1 MKLFSRKSTLPQ
13 VETLSEDLSVVI
25 ETIEA
30 KATVASRNQILQG
43 ESFEKGFSG
52 KKISHATPVSV
63 LGSVDTIDGKK
74 YRDRSSNG
82 QYRNLNDTLNV
93 YSKKSVVNAII
104 TLRANQVATY
114 GLPARYT
121 NDGIGYEVALKD
133 RDREPTEEELD
144 EIKAIEEFLHYTST
158 DRSTGI
164 NFRTWLKQTVRDT
177 LTYDQ
182 ANTEL
187 VYERDSRTKLKSF
200 YAVDAGTVYY
210 VVDKDNNLPSGRT
223 EFKYVQKIGNEKGVF
238 FKEGE
243 LTFDVMNPRTDLSAF
258 RYGLPPLEV
267 VLNQVAYHMTT
278 ESFNDKY
285 FSQGGT
291 TSGLLL
297 INPGETA
304 SQQAMEDFR
313 RDWQNRFQGENGAF
327 KTPVVSA
334 QDAKFVAMNASQ
346 KDMAF
351 EQWVS
356 YLINIISSNF
366 GVDPAEIGFP
376 NKGGAAGNKSNSLQ
390 EASKSELAQL
400 SKDKGLSPLL
410 DFISDVVND
419 NVVSRFGEGKYQFR
433 FRGNEIA
440 REIQL
445 LNKYALEVT
454 NVSPLNEVRAEM
466 GKDPIDGGDALLNQ
480 HFINRIGQIQ
490 AQANA
495 DRTFEYQKKQ
505 DMKAE
510 KLAKQQANVS
520 PDAPADDA
528 PGDAVDVM
536 QNGQPKESQSSK
548 QRNKD

>member
-1 MKLFSRKSTLPQ
+1 MRLFKRNKGLPK
-13 VETLSEDLSVVI
+13 VESLSEDLSVMI
-25 ETIEA
+25 DTIESNA
-30 KATVASRNQILQG
+30 AVASHNQQIQG
-43 ESFEKGFSG
+43 EDFKKGFSG

-63 LGSVDTIDGKK
+63 IGTVDTIENKK
-74 YRDRSSNG
+74 YRTRNTGG
-82 QYRNLNDTLNV
+82 QFRNLNDTLNV
-93 YSKKSVVNAII
+93 YSKKSIINAII
-104 TLRANQVATY
+104 TLRANQAATY
-114 GLPARYT
+114 GTPARYT
-121 NDGIGYEVALKD
+121 DDGIGYEVSLRDKD
-133 RDREPTEEELD
+133 AKPTEAEMD
-144 EIKAIEEFLHYTST
+144 EIKAIEEFLHYTSI

-210 VVDKDNNLPSGRT
+210 VVDKDNNLPSGKT
-223 EFKYVQKIGNEKGVF
+223 EFKYVQKIGNERGVF

-258 RYGLPPLEV
+258 RYGLSPLEI
-267 VLNQVAYHMTT
+267 VLNQVAYHVTT

-297 INPGETA
+297 INPGESMT
-304 SQQAMEDFR
+304 QQVMEDFR

-334 QDAKFVAMNASQ
+334 QDAKFVSMNATQ

-351 EQWVS
+351 EQWVT

-390 EASKSELAQL
+390 ESSKSELSQL
-400 SKDKGLSPLL
+400 SKDKGLSPIL
-410 DFISDVVND
+410 DFLEDIVND
-419 NVVSRFGEGKYQFR
+419 NIVSRFGDGKYQFR
-433 FRGNEIA
+433 FKGNEIS

-454 NVSPLNEVRAEM
+454 NTSPLNEVRAEM
-466 GKDPIDGGDALLNQ
+466 GKEPIPGGDALLNQ
-480 HFINRIGQIQ
+480 HHVNRLGQIQ
-490 AQANA
+490 AQENA
-495 DRTFEYQKKQ
+495 DRAFKYQKEQDKKQ
-505 DMKAE
+505 EKA
-510 KLAKQQANVS
+510 AAQVS
-520 PDAPADDA
+520 DSVPKEPDTTDTE
-528 PGDAVDVM
+528 VM
-536 QNGQPKESQSSK
+536 QNGQPKSSQSSK
-548 QRNKD
+548 QRNKA